1 MYNIGVSILLFC
13 IITFLLVKLSMPPKE
28 ERETKLWRIWGI
40 RTSYWEGIIIVSG
53 LVTALFFYILKSL
66 NIFNIIIF

>member
-1 MYNIGVSILLFC
+1 MYNIVVPILLFC
-13 IITFLLVKLSMPPKE
+13 IITLLLAKISMPPKE

-53 LVTALFFYILKSL
+53 LVTTLFCYI
-66 NIFNIIIF
+66 